1 MEVNN
6 NHSRRRTT
14 RRRKQNENKIKNTID
29 SIKERMFN
37 LIEKFKRDDETSEGH
52 TYNRR
57 RERKN
62 NEEEDNNETSHNDTE
77 NLEDEELD
85 DDVEIRSL
93 WQSKWMRAFL
103 IVGTAFVLALI
114 AYTTILYGGKLFV
127 DEDKLLISP
136 PTTIETTD
144 GEIIWFIYDEYRL
157 PVELK
162 QIPEHVQN
170 AFIAIEDR
178 RFYTHTGVD
187 LRSILRAVY
196 RDILARDK
204 VEGASTIT
212 QQLAKNVFLTHDKT
226 WLRKIKEAMIAL
238 HLEREYSKE
247 QILEMYLNVIYF
259 GQGQYGI
266 EAAANKYFRKSVE
279 ELTLEEGAL
288 LAGMIKAPNSY
299 SPIDHPEKALK
310 RRNVVLQAMYD
321 AGYITQEQLE
331 KAKQKDLAL
340 NVTTRKINP
349 AYHTIADLAIK
360 EAERVYGLSLDELKT
375 KRYRIVTSMD
385 EEIQQIVYDEFQYDG
400 YFPGNKKETVEGAFV
415 MLDNKTGAIVAA
427 MGGRHYERGNLNRV
441 LEKRQPGS
449 TMKPIAVYAPALE
462 LGEFTPFSMLP
473 DRREE
478 IDGHE
483 VRNHDD
489 RYDGQVSLYDA
500 LVRSK
505 NTTATWLLNE
515 IGIKNAK
522 KYLEKMDIHIEDKG
536 LSIALGGLKEG
547 ISPLQMAEA
556 YRTFNHNGEKVDAHV
571 IVEIYNH
578 KDQIVAKRDVKPQK
592 VFSDQVAWTMT
603 EMLKD
608 VVKKGTARAGYYPY
622 ELAGKTGTTQHVSV
636 EGEVK
641 DAWFVGYTPEFVT
654 ALWMGYDVSNEEQF
668 LTGGSSYPTELT
680 KKILT
685 EISKR
690 RDVATAFAKPE
701 HVQALSEPIE
711 LPKINDL
718 VAYYTFGGLK
728 ILKGKLE
735 WSIPKDLRIIYYIY
749 EQHGDEVTKIGEVV
763 GDDEFIID
771 DFMLFKRRSYYVVPY
786 NPLTGET
793 GPKSNIV
800 DLP

>member
-1 MEVNN
+1 MYRYIADEPRQR
-6 NHSRRRTT
+6 SQRLRRSE
-14 RRRKQNENKIKNTID
+14 RRRK
-29 SIKERMFN
+29 KESQRRKQAPK
-37 LIEKFKRDDETSEGH
+37 EEVKEEVTQKTKFSLTETLKLKPL
-52 TYNRR
+52 R
-57 RERKN
+57 
-62 NEEEDNNETSHNDTE
+62 
-77 NLEDEELD
+77 
-85 DDVEIRSL
+85 RSL
-93 WQSKWMRAFL
+93 KHQRDPQEPKGSMFTLKRLL
-103 IVGTAFVLALI
+103 ISIGAVFVLALI
-114 AYTTILYGGKLFV
+114 AYTTILYGGSV
-127 DEDKLLISP
+127 IADDDKLVITP

-226 WLRKIKEAMIAL
+226 WIRKIKEAMIAL